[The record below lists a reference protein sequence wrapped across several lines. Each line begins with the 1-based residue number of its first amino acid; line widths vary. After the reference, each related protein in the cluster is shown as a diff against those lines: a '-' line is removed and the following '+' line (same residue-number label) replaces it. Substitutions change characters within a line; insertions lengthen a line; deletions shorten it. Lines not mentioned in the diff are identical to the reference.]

1 MMDGDGREQDL
12 TRVAAPED
20 HTESGLTS
28 TGVTTGGSTKNAPNS
43 DASGGPVREE
53 GRGTDRHGGGALAT
67 DKTDKAVSIQ
77 SIVTSDDYA
86 GSSESG
92 V

>member
-1 MMDGDGREQDL
+1 MMDGDGREQDVG
-12 TRVAAPED
+12 TAASRED
-20 HTESGLTS
+20 DENGDPKS
-28 TGVTTGGSTKNAPNS
+28 PF
-43 DASGGPVREE
+43 REE
-53 GRGTDRHGGGALAT
+53 GRGQDRHGGGALAT

-77 SIVTSDDYA
+77 SIVSPDDYA

>member
-1 MMDGDGREQDL
+1 MDGSGREQDVG
-12 TRVAAPED
+12 RVAAPED
-20 HTESGLTS
+20 LSEAGLRTSGRE
-28 TGVTTGGSTKNAPNS
+28 TGGPTQN
-43 DASGGPVREE
+43 DARSEGSGGSIRPE